1 MKEVPRVTHCVGPGG
16 GGSTSVATMSGL
28 FSPRNPTQKKRLT
41 SVTVRALYEERRGRR
56 SWNQLR
62 TSDLQKNVIGCER
75 EARDE
80 RRPRPAYW
88 LEQKTSGVIHLY
100 GTPVRASGKLPI
112 SKLSCGICGG
122 TSPFG
127 RRSFPVSHCTHL
139 QHTPAPKRRVKKNT
153 TIISDVGLLAHTS
166 ARRHADPLGFT
177 PLFYSLASPLLKKR
191 FLKAVWY
198 ISAWQLVM

>member
-1 MKEVPRVTHCVGPGG
+1 MFKMCKIIKIAFKKQVFRKKKFGSAEFFSLR
-16 GGSTSVATMSGL
+16 GGSLSHTLKTPG
-28 FSPRNPTQKKRLT
+28 
-41 SVTVRALYEERRGRR
+41 
-56 SWNQLR
+56 
-62 TSDLQKNVIGCER
+62 
-75 EARDE
+75 
-80 RRPRPAYW
+80 
-88 LEQKTSGVIHLY
+88 LEQITSGVIHLY

-112 SKLSCGICGG
+112 SQLSCGIGGG

-191 FLKAVWY
+191 KCV
-198 ISAWQLVM
+198 Q